1 MIASMCLVQ
10 QGQISDCQQAAL
22 REAMARLAQE
32 AFDEALEIE
41 WIEVAR
47 GDGFTEAKPST
58 SAIVQMTAPRP
69 LSPTQREP
77 LIRKLCDLWIEGSG
91 LSANEVVAVI
101 RDPQS

>member
-10 QGQISDCQQAAL
+10 QGQISDEQQAAL
-22 REAMARLAQE
+22 REAMARLARE
-32 AFDEALEIE
+32 AFDDQIEIE
-41 WIEVAR
+41 WIEVAK
-47 GDGFTEAKPST
+47 GSGFTEAKPST
-58 SAIVQMTAPRP
+58 SVIVQMTAPRP

-77 LIRKLCDLWIEGSG
+77 LIRELCEIWMRGSG